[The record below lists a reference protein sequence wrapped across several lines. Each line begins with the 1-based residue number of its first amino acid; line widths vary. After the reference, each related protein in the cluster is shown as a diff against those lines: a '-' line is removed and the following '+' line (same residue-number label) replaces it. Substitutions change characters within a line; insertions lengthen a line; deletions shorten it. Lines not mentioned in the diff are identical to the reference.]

1 MWKIIGGV
9 VIGVFV
15 GALAYE
21 LIARK
26 KPGLLRDIEQKAERT
41 ARSFLDAFQDGYS
54 GTKDEPETAG

>member
-26 KPGLLRDIEQKAERT
+26 RPGLLRDIERKAERT
-41 ARSFLDAFQDGYS
+41 ARSFLDAFQDGYRDKK
-54 GTKDEPETAG
+54 GEPETAS